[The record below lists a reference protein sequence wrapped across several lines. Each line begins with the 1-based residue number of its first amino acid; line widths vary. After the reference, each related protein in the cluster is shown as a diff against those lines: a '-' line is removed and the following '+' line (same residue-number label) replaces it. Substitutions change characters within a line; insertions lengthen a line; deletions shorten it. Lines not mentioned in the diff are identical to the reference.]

1 MRKRS
6 SWIAAIVAWFILQA
20 VIAAPLAAQFALP
33 ASPEVEARAQKIL
46 SQMTLEEK
54 MDYIGGENAFYI
66 RAIPRL
72 GVPEMKMSDGPLG
85 TRNDGPT
92 TAYPAGI
99 LMAATWDTELEKQ
112 FGAMLGKDS
121 RARGVHFILA
131 PGMNIYRAPMCG
143 RNFEYFGEDPYL
155 ASRMAVASI
164 LGVQSQGVVATA
176 KHYMGNNQ
184 EWERYKVSSDIDER
198 TMREIYLPAFEA
210 SVKEGHVGAV
220 MDSYN
225 LVNGEHATQNF
236 YLNTQILKRDWGFQ
250 GILMSDWDAVT
261 DGLTA
266 ATSGM
271 DLEMPAATF
280 MNRKVLGEALASG
293 KLTQAQ
299 LDDKVLRILRT
310 GIAFGFF
317 DRAQKDA
324 NIPLDNPEARAV
336 ALKAAEEGMVLL
348 TNNGILPLDTVK
360 YKKIAVIGPNANPA
374 VAGAGGS
381 SQVTPLHPV
390 STLDGMR
397 TALNGK
403 AEILYASG
411 LPLLSEII
419 ASTPLSIDPEGTQPG
434 IAGAYYNNPE
444 MKGEPALSRVD
455 PRIAFDWGEGSYSD
469 GQPVDNF
476 SARWTGYF
484 TPKTSGTYT
493 FDIQGDDGFRLFVD
507 DKPLI
512 EQWRYQGEALVS
524 HDMTLESGHHYKIRV
539 EYFEGTGQ
547 AKISFGISSNSREP
561 LETAVAVA
569 KQADAVVLAVGFDKT
584 SEGEGADRPFA
595 LPEAQRELIEQV
607 LKANS
612 NVVVVLNAG
621 GNVDMDPFLKKSA
634 AILHAWYP
642 GQEGG
647 TAVAEILTGKVNP
660 SGKLPATFERRWED
674 NPVHDSYYDKNNSR
688 RVAYTEGVFVGYRG
702 YEKNGTKPLFPFG
715 YGLSYTKFHYSN
727 LKLTRLDKA
736 RVEVSFTVANTG
748 GRDGAEIA
756 QVYVADGHAPVP
768 RPHKE
773 LKGFARTELK
783 AGERRTVTVV
793 LEPRSFQYYDVNT
806 KGWTMAPGQ
815 FEILVGGS
823 SAQIALKGSVELGN

>member
-1 MRKRS
+1 MKKRS
-6 SWIAAIVAWFILQA
+6 CWIAGFVAWVLLQA
-20 VIAAPLAAQFALP
+20 VLAAPLMAQYALP
-33 ASPEVEARAQKIL
+33 AAPAVEARAQKIL
-46 SQMTLEEK
+46 GQMTLDEK
-54 MDYIGGENAFYI
+54 MDYVGGFNSFYI

-72 GVPEMKMSDGPLG
+72 GVPELKMSDGPLG
-85 TRNDGPT
+85 TRNDGPS

-99 LMAATWDTELEKQ
+99 LMASTWDVALAQK
-112 FGAMLGKDS
+112 FGESLGMDS

-143 RNFEYFGEDPYL
+143 RNFEYFGEDPFL
-155 ASRMAVASI
+155 ASRMAVAEI
-164 LGVQSQGVVATA
+164 LGIQSEGVIATA

-210 SVKEGHVGAV
+210 SIKEGHVGAV

-236 YLNTQILKRDWGFQ
+236 QLNTQILKRDWGFQ

-266 ATSGM
+266 ATSGL

-280 MNRKVLGEALASG
+280 MNRKTLGDALASG

-310 GIAFGFF
+310 AIAFGFF

-324 NIPLDNPEARAV
+324 SIPLDNPSARAV
-336 ALKAAEEGMVLL
+336 ALKTAEEGVVLL
-348 TNNGILPLDTVK
+348 TNKGILPLDASK
-360 YKKIAVIGPNANPA
+360 YKKIAVIGPDANPA

-381 SQVTPLHPV
+381 SQISPLHPV
-390 STLDGMR
+390 SILDGMR
-397 TALNGK
+397 AELAGK
-403 AEILYASG
+403 AELLYASG

-419 ASTPLSIDPEGTQPG
+419 AETPLTVDAEGTQPG
-434 IAGAYYNNPE
+434 MVGAYYNNTE
-444 MKGEPALSRVD
+444 MKGEPALQRTD
-455 PRIAFDWGEGSYSD
+455 RHIAFDWGEGSYAD

-476 SARWTGYF
+476 SARWVGYY
-484 TPKTSGTYT
+484 TPKTSGNYT

-512 EQWRYQGEALVS
+512 EQWQYQGEALV
-524 HDMTLESGHHYKIRV
+524 HRDLKLEAGHHYKIRV

-561 LETAVAVA
+561 LEKAVAVA
-569 KQADAVVLAVGFDKT
+569 RQADAVVLAVGFDKA
-584 SEGEGADRPFA
+584 SEGEGSDRPFT
-595 LPEAQRELIEQV
+595 LPEAQRELIAQV
-607 LKANS
+607 LQANK
-612 NVVVVLNAG
+612 NVVIVLNAG
-621 GNVDMDPFLKKSA
+621 GNVDMVLFREKAA

-647 TAVAEILTGKVNP
+647 TAVAELLTGKVNP

-688 RVAYTEGVFVGYRG
+688 RVQYSEGIFVGYRG
-702 YEKNGTKPLFPFG
+702 YEKNGTRPEFPFG
-715 YGLSYTKFHYSN
+715 YGLSYTRFHYSG
-727 LKLTRLDKA
+727 LKLTRLDKD
-736 RVEVSFTVANTG
+736 RVEVSFTVTNTG
-748 GRDGAEIA
+748 ARDGAEVT
-756 QVYVADGHAPVP
+756 QVYVADRHAPVVRP
-768 RPHKE
+768 RKE

-783 AGERRTVTVV
+783 AGESRTVTVT
-793 LEPRSFQYYDVNT
+793 LTPRAFQYYDVNA
-806 KGWTMAPGQ
+806 KGWTMAPGK
-815 FEILVGGS
+815 FDILVGGS
-823 SAQIALKGSVELGN
+823 SARIALKGVVELGK